1 MTLQIRYEIL
11 SPVILS
17 AGEKCF
23 DVDEAKAK
31 ILREI
36 EAFILKNRN
45 GRTGNKIAYS
55 YYTMFNYFSED
66 GIV

>member
-1 MTLQIRYEIL
+1 MKFCP
-11 SPVILS
+11 PVILS
-17 AGEKCF
+17 AGEKCL
-23 DVDEAKAK
+23 DVDEAKVK
-31 ILREI
+31 IPREI

-45 GRTGNKIAYS
+45 GRTGNKIAYR